1 MFGYVKAYKPELKMI
16 EYDTYK
22 AIYCSICKQLKKDY
36 GFVAPFVL
44 SYDFVFL
51 AALTLAREDEFC
63 GYEKKR
69 CKYNCAKKCMYLQG
83 NQASLSFSAA
93 CLIVMFYYKMK
104 DDFADNGIK
113 GKLRSGVLYPFFA
126 HYRKKALKTYADIDK
141 KIASLM
147 KQQQLVE
154 NDKSTSIDFAAEP
167 TAKMLE
173 FLFSYGVD
181 TEQKDLL
188 SHVGYN
194 AGKWVYLIDALD
206 DLESDLDKNCYNPF
220 IKKYNLQKGA
230 DLTEIKDNAVAL
242 LNNCNV
248 VLAES
253 FEKLELKRYK
263 TILANIIYM
272 GLGEEVKRVIKNNKE
287 KLDEQSI

>member
-51 AALTLAREDEFC
+51 AALSLSREDEFC

-69 CKYNCAKKCMYLQG
+69 CKYNCVKKCMYLQG
-83 NQASLSFSAA
+83 NEAPLSFSAA
-93 CLIVMFYYKMK
+93 CLIIMFYYKIK
-104 DDFADNGIK
+104 DDFADNGLK
-113 GKLRSGVLYPFFA
+113 GKLRSGALYPFFA
-126 HYRKKALKTYADIDK
+126 HYRKKALKTYADIDE

-154 NDKSTSIDFAAEP
+154 NDASTSIDFAAEP

-173 FLFSYGVD
+173 FLFGYGASG
-181 TEQKDLL
+181 EQKDLL
-188 SHVGYN
+188 SRVGYN

-206 DLESDLDKNCYNPF
+206 DLKSDLDKNCYNPF
-220 IKKYNLQKGA
+220 IKKYGLQKGA
-230 DLTEIKDNAVAL
+230 DLTEVKQNAVAL

-263 TILANIIYM
+263 TILSNIIYL
-272 GLGEEVKRVIKNNKE
+272 GLREEVNRVIKNNKE
-287 KLDEQSI
+287 NTDEQSI